1 MAPRKTRKQQGLGRI
16 ETRRVYEDLRHV
28 KPLYHGCYVN
38 LVYCGSAYTE
48 DFGFSYSPV
57 QQFSVTLWHSARLNH
72 DSTIIAGD
80 SARVF
85 ERV

>member
-1 MAPRKTRKQQGLGRI
+1 MPVLNSQIYYGASATL
-16 ETRRVYEDLRHV
+16 
-28 KPLYHGCYVN
+28 N
-38 LVYCGSAYTE
+38 LVYCDSAYTE
-48 DFGFSYSPV
+48 DSGFSFSPV